1 MQFELRTQVIEPKR
15 KTFTNLVERYG
26 DRPASRYEEGSI
38 DIQAVE
44 NFHYKPL
51 YTATRSVYDADYT
64 AFKLTDPYS
73 FLDPRQLYYAPY
85 VQSRAAMNDAFVKTI
100 EYIESRDL
108 LQKLPAGWDSIVGEP
123 RLHQVVVGAV
133 LIPLRHWEAGAELV
147 SIEGSRWAW
156 GTTIDQCCTYAAF
169 DRIGNAQ
176 NISRIGIVYAE
187 GHDHALT
194 AAKEKWLSDPALQGL
209 RRLIEETLA
218 GDDWAMKLLTVDLV
232 DRLLFP
238 LMYVHLDE
246 AALTGGGGAY
256 SLLAQHFSSWFNDQR
271 RWLDH
276 LVKTWFADEQYGA
289 ANKAAYDEVLAS
301 RWVQVVEAVTDVAVA
316 LDARVETG
324 AVANIELNAA
334 ALAADLGALG
344 LTVPGGK

>member
-38 DIQAVE
+38 DIQPVE

-51 YTATRSVYDADYT
+51 YSASREVYDPEYT
-64 AFKLTDPYS
+64 TFTLTDPYS

-85 VQSRAAMNDAFVKTI
+85 VQSRAAMNDAFVKSV
-100 EYIESRDL
+100 EYVEARDL
-108 LQKLPAGWDSIVGEP
+108 LQKLPAGWDSIVGEI
-123 RLHQVVVGAV
+123 

-147 SIEGSRWAW
+147 SIEGSRWAY
-156 GTTIDQCCTYAAF
+156 GTTIDQCCTFAAF

-176 NISRIGIVYAE
+176 NLSRVGIVYAE

-194 AAKEKWLSDPALQGL
+194 SAKEKWMSDPALQGL

-218 GDDWAMKLLTVDLV
+218 GDDWAKKLITVDLA

-238 LMYVHLDE
+238 LMYSHLDE
-246 AALTGGGGAY
+246 EALVGGAGAY
-256 SLLAQHFSSWFNDQR
+256 SLLAQHFASWFADQR

-289 ANKAAYDEVLAS
+289 TNKAAYDDVLAT
-301 RWVQVVEAVTDVAVA
+301 RWVQVVEAVTDVAAAV
-316 LDARVETG
+316 DARVATG
-324 AVANIELNAA
+324 AVANVEATA
-334 ALAADLGALG
+334 TALAADLGALG